1 MDAITQS
8 YNYSN
13 GLFQIQVKLPKIGY
27 LYITHL
33 FFDMVALA
41 SFSSSWVQ
49 QSTHGIPC
57 MALDQFHEQS
67 IKGDSGIVGVIE
79 DPSTIHRWM
88 LAGLEITRVVTQFEE
103 LMGDVS
109 TTTSHHEQTPY
120 HQVAFA
126 KDTNFVIGTF
136 ND

>member
-1 MDAITQS
+1 
-8 YNYSN
+8 
-13 GLFQIQVKLPKIGY
+13 
-27 LYITHL
+27 
-33 FFDMVALA
+33 
-41 SFSSSWVQ
+41 
-49 QSTHGIPC
+49 

-88 LAGLEITRVVTQFEE
+88 LAGLEITRAVTQFEE

-109 TTTSHHEQTPY
+109 ATTSHHEQTPY

-126 KDTNFVIGTF
+126 KDTNFVISTF
-136 ND
+136 NELGNQFLECSKELLTLDIIMTKGAV